1 MRINRYKLICWSI
14 SIIILVLFGGAFY
27 LRHRVTIT
35 KESYNRMCSMD
46 EEEQPKDEEVFSF
59 LDIIEIA
66 ENHDSINLE
75 SFNVNHTDGE
85 VIFNCEG
92 SLSKLKTFL
101 EKIKEKH
108 FILDIGHINYFEDK
122 GIVKIRV
129 NIQD

>member
-27 LRHRVTIT
+27 LRYRVSTI
-35 KESYNRMCSMD
+35 KERYNRMCSI
-46 EEEQPKDEEVFSF
+46 EEEQLKDEEAFSF

-66 ENHDSINLE
+66 GKDESINLE
-75 SFNVNHTDGE
+75 SFNVNNTDGE

-101 EKIKEKH
+101 EEIKEKQ

-122 GIVKIRV
+122 GIVKMRI